1 VSTPGGGKSVEAAA
15 GGAWDELVSPDDRL
29 KPVAGAAS
37 GFSRSSGLER
47 VA

>member
-1 VSTPGGGKSVEAAA
+1 MSFEREHGGSGDSS
-15 GGAWDELVSPDDRL
+15 VSPDDRL
-29 KPVAGAAS
+29 KPVAAPAT